1 MFLTKNPLP
10 RRTFLKGVGAA
21 VALPYLDAMLPKLRA
36 QAAPVR
42 RFGAIYMPHG
52 AMMDQWTPVT
62 SGADFEFSPI
72 LRPLTPFRDRV
83 TVVSNLSGPPI
94 VANGGH
100 AVAPAGY
107 LSGHS
112 PKQTEGEDIEA
123 AATIDQVIAKAIGQQ
138 TPMPSLEVATED
150 FSTSLGAC
158 DTGYSCVYMN
168 TISWAGATTPLPM
181 ETNPRTVFERLFG
194 KPGTSDRRVQR
205 LRENRSI
212 LDSVGESVGRLQKSL
227 GPDDQRKLTQYLDNI

>member
-1 MFLTKNPLP
+1 MFLTRKPLP

-21 VALPYLDAMLPKLRA
+21 VALPYLDAMLPAMRA
-36 QAAPVR
+36 QATPIR

-62 SGADFEFSPI
+62 AGADFDFSPI
-72 LRPLTPFRDRV
+72 LQPLAPFRERT

-112 PKQTEGEDIEA
+112 PKQTEGEDTFGVGNVTEDVVQRPFARRHWQRRAIVVHTGQEA
-123 AATIDQVIAKAIGQQ
+123 AVLGRLRFEPLTPCTVGHAPDVPRIERAVLIA
-138 TPMPSLEVATED
+138 
-150 FSTSLGAC
+150 
-158 DTGYSCVYMN
+158 
-168 TISWAGATTPLPM
+168 
-181 ETNPRTVFERLFG
+181 
-194 KPGTSDRRVQR
+194 PGTHGQHARD
-205 LRENRSI
+205 
-212 LDSVGESVGRLQKSL
+212 DSALPAWRGW
-227 GPDDQRKLTQYLDNI
+227 